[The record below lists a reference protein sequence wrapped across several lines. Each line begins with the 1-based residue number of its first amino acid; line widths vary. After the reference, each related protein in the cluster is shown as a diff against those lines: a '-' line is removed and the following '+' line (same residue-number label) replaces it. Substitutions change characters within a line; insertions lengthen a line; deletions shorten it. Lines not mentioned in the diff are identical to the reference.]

1 MIASANWN
9 GSLQLRMFRWTG
21 AALFAVALHAGA
33 LAFLL
38 YSRDTPDE
46 DIAGSIAI
54 ELAPIAAGSPNEIA
68 DAPFGP
74 PTPERTAASE
84 ATKEVPKQETVE
96 TARVEPSPLAPNPE
110 LSLPATPPEE
120 KQVEKEKIEHA
131 EHESQASAAALPT
144 APPRV
149 QENTAAVPAAPAIG
163 LSAAALQAQASWER
177 TLVSHINRYKHYPTA
192 AHTHRI
198 EGQVTVQFT
207 VDRAGSVVAT
217 QILHSSGSLLLD
229 DEAMAMLRRAA
240 PLPAP
245 PAQAQGETFAFV
257 LPIRFKVR

>member
-1 MIASANWN
+1 MISSANWN
-9 GSLQLRMFRWTG
+9 DSLQRGIFRWTG
-21 AALFAVALHAGA
+21 AAVFAVALHAGLLA
-33 LAFLL
+33 LLL
-38 YSRDTPDE
+38 YSRDTTGE

-54 ELAPIAAGSPNEIA
+54 ELAPIAAGSPIEIA
-68 DAPFGP
+68 DAPPGP
-74 PTPERTAASE
+74 PSPERTAATE
-84 ATKEVPKQETVE
+84 ATKEIPKQETVE
-96 TARVEPSPLAPNPE
+96 TPNVEPSPLAPNPE
-110 LSLPATPPEE
+110 IALPAKRPEE
-120 KQVEKEKIEHA
+120 KQVEKEKVEHA
-131 EHESQASAAALPT
+131 EHESHASEAALPT

-149 QENTAAVPAAPAIG
+149 EGNNAVVSPAPAIV
-163 LSAAALQAQASWER
+163 LSAAALQAQASWRR